1 MDPWQQFSEQRELLR
16 YVKIDGK
23 WPAKSKSILHVKI
36 VNPMQ
41 NLQVEQ
47 TQVEY

>member
-1 MDPWQQFSEQRELLR
+1 MESDC
-16 YVKIDGK
+16 
-23 WPAKSKSILHVKI
+23 AKSKSISHAKI

-41 NLQVEQ
+41 NLQAEQ